1 LGITAIEMAELQP
14 PMFHIHPMRVLFM
27 IPTNAP
33 PVLQIPSPY
42 QSKTTSGSSH
52 SLLADLEEWN
62 GEWSHDFVSFLKLVL
77 SKDPQ
82 HRPEADELLRHP
94 FLQLENTDQIVRSL
108 IERAREHRRRRMQS
122 MESEEEDE
130 EEDLPED
137 LPSPE
142 VVASPTSNPMEE
154 STRDMVKE
162 MEQVT
167 VSDTSTVKRV
177 VKIEKDQAIRLG
189 TKGEE
194 ETQVVRGRTVLVRP
208 VPETP
213 PVSHPISEASSA
225 SMQSSV
231 VPSHPIEVPEA
242 PQPTPQPVDS
252 TVEKTED
259 TKPVFKAD
267 RVCRTNLNILCCA
280 VVDGLLLFGCEDG
293 LFGYM
298 AHGT

>member
-1 LGITAIEMAELQP
+1 MAELQP

-27 IPTNAP
+27 IPTNLA

-42 QSKTTSGSSH
+42 QSKTTSGSSQ

-82 HRPEADELLRHP
+82 GRPEAEELLRHP
-94 FLQLENTDQIVRSL
+94 FLQLDHTDSIVRSL
-108 IERAREHRRRRMQS
+108 IDRAREHRRKRMQS
-122 MESEEEDE
+122 MESEEEEDE
-130 EEDLPED
+130 LPEV
-137 LPSPE
+137 E
-142 VVASPTSNPMEE
+142 VQAISPTSNPMEE
-154 STRDMVKE
+154 TKKDIVKE

-177 VKIEKDQAIRLG
+177 VKIEKDQAVRLG

-213 PVSHPISEASSA
+213 PVVDPISEASNS
-225 SMQSSV
+225 
-231 VPSHPIEVPEA
+231 VPSSTG
-242 PQPTPQPVDS
+242 QPLQDQPSQDVGLVS
-252 TVEKTED
+252 QEPVALKED
-259 TKPVFKAD
+259 TKPMFKAD
-267 RVCRTNLNILCCA
+267 RVCRTNLSILCCA

-298 AHGT
+298 PNGTYYSCR